1 MSMINNTQGK
11 AERGIKFTC
20 KHDSD
25 HELNL
30 KPKGKFP
37 DAFDGMVEEK
47 DHWYFCDEGENDAE
61 RVKCGVGDVVSEPT
75 ENGRD
80 ALGLVMERHGRQA
93 PPHLA
98 STLQFDYSA
107 SKHHSV

>member
-80 ALGLVMERHGRQA
+80 ALGGVLFGRA
-93 PPHLA
+93 IGGV
-98 STLQFDYSA
+98 F
-107 SKHHSV
+107 